1 MKNKIILFIK
11 FFLKKIGLTIER
23 YDVLES
29 YKQSDIDIKKILSK
43 PIDELKLFLPLVKK
57 SKSQLK
63 QDLFVLSETKLKKN
77 GFFVEIGAANGVE
90 LSNTY
95 LLETEFNWKG
105 VLVEPAKA
113 WHKSLKKN
121 RKVVIEEKC
130 IWNSSNA
137 SVLFNETLNPVYSTI
152 SRYNFSDFHHNERK
166 NGTSYYVKTITL
178 LDLLKNHKAPK
189 VIDYLSIDTEGSE
202 YEILRTFDFSKYQ
215 IKIITCEHNYN
226 KNRKKI
232 NKLLK
237 SKGFSVKYSGLSR
250 WDDWYVKL

>member
-1 MKNKIILFIK
+1 MKRKIILLIK
-11 FFLKKIGLTIER
+11 FVLKKIGLAIER

-29 YKQSDIDIKKILSK
+29 YKQSDSDIKIILSK
-43 PIDELKLFLPLVKK
+43 PIDELNSLLPFVIK

-63 QDLFVLSETKLKKN
+63 QDLFVLSETNLKKN
-77 GFFVEIGAANGVE
+77 GFFVEIGAANGIE

-105 VLVEPAKA
+105 ILVEPAKV
-113 WHKSLKKN
+113 WQENLKKN

-130 IWNSSNA
+130 IWKYSNA
-137 SVLFNETLNPVYSTI
+137 SVLFNETFDPVYSTI
-152 SRYNFSDFHHNERK
+152 SKYNFSDFHHRERK
-166 NGTSYYVKTITL
+166 NGTSYYVKTMTL
-178 LDLLKNHKAPK
+178 LDLLDRHKAPK

-202 YEILRTFDFSKYQ
+202 YEILSGFDFSKYQ

-226 KNRKKI
+226 ENREKI

-237 SKGFSVKYSGLSR
+237 SKGFSLKYSGLSR
-250 WDDWYVKL
+250 WDGWYVKY